1 MLGSG
6 MPGADNDPMRLAA
19 IDVGSNSIHMVVVEA
34 DALGGQ
40 RVLAREKAMVR
51 LARGEATSGEIG
63 PEAFR
68 AGLEA
73 LAQMARTIE
82 GLACETVMACGTAAL
97 RDARNAQAFVL
108 EAERLGIP
116 IQVISGEEE
125 ARLIHQAVSHAIPF
139 PQEPSVLMDI
149 GGGSTELTWVEAG
162 RVAASISL
170 PWGLQRLADA
180 AHTSD
185 PPTGHDLKRLRKVI
199 RRILRQAR
207 RDLPTALPTPAL
219 ALGTSGTLEDLAK
232 GASGGSA
239 FRQEELRAFTLRL
252 WRLDAQQRVARL
264 AVDPKRAEVLHVG
277 ALWALSLLEWLG
289 EPPLRH
295 LPVGL
300 REGMIWEALKHG
312 GAAIPPLADR
322 RRASIEQLADR
333 LDPDPDHSRHVARLA
348 DELFLA
354 LQPHFELGDPERQW
368 LSFAARIH
376 DIGFSVAEKGHHKHG
391 EYLIRNATLHG
402 FWPEEVELLAQ
413 VVRFHRGKPPHH
425 AKHEAFRALA
435 PWHRQVVRKLAAI
448 LRAADG
454 LDRRRRQLVR
464 GLQVSLEGNR
474 LAVRLAAHDPVEP
487 EMEAFLDKGGLLAT
501 LLDRKLEVG
510 LT

>member
-1 MLGSG
+1 M
-6 MPGADNDPMRLAA
+6 NHNRPMRIAA

-34 DALGGQ
+34 DAMGGQ

-68 AGLEA
+68 AGLDA
-73 LAQMARTIE
+73 LGQMAATIRDF
-82 GLACETVMACGTAAL
+82 GCDTLMACGTAAL

-108 EAERLGIP
+108 EAETLGIP

-139 PQEPSVLMDI
+139 PPEPVALIDV
-149 GGGSTELTWVEAG
+149 GGGSTELTWVRGG

-180 AHTSD
+180 AQTAD
-185 PPTGHDLKRLRKVI
+185 PPSASDLKRLRKMI
-199 RRILRQAR
+199 RRILKKAR
-207 RDLPTALPTPAL
+207 KDLPSELPEPTL
-219 ALGTSGTLEDLAK
+219 ILGTSGTLEDLAR
-232 GASGGSA
+232 GASGGQA
-239 FRQEELRAFTLRL
+239 FSVAQLREFALKL
-252 WRLDAQQRVARL
+252 WRADAKQRMDRL
-264 AVDPKRAEVLHVG
+264 GVDPKRAEVLHVG
-277 ALWALSLLEWLG
+277 AIWALSLMEWLG
-289 EPPLRH
+289 TPPLRH

-312 GAAIPPLADR
+312 GAAIPPLAER
-322 RRASIEQLADR
+322 RRASIEQLALR
-333 LDPDPDHSRHVARLA
+333 LDPDPGHSRQVARLA

-354 LQPHFELGDPERQW
+354 LQPHFELGDTERQW
-368 LSFAARIH
+368 LAFAARLH
-376 DIGFSVAEKGHHKHG
+376 DIGFSIAEKGHHKHG
-391 EYLIRNATLHG
+391 EYLIRNAALPG
-402 FWPEEVELLAQ
+402 FWPEEVDLLAQ

-448 LRAADG
+448 LRGADA
-454 LDRRRRQLVR
+454 LDRRRRQAVLH
-464 GLQVSLEGNR
+464 VSAEVDDQR
-474 LAVRLAAHDPVEP
+474 LRVVLATAGDVGP
-487 EMEAFLDKGGLLAT
+487 ETEAFLEKGSLLGT
-501 LLDRKLEVG
+501 LLDRRVEVTVG
-510 LT
+510 